1 MNFEKEFNKLI
12 DLEKDLEL
20 AQMLERKGQLDGAN
34 VIIAYHKYR
43 KQYRKVEKMQ
53 NEGQGVEGLRV
64 ESSN

>member
-1 MNFEKEFNKLI
+1 MEMIDKETRKLE
-12 DLEKDLEL
+12 DLEWEYEISKKLKRDKGE
-20 AQMLERKGQLDGAN
+20 ML
-34 VIIAYHKYR
+34 IAYHKYR